1 MKLLS
6 LNVSPPKTVEYR
18 GKSITTGI
26 FKEPVKGRVMVRE
39 LNLEGDGQADLES
52 HGGKYKAVYVYPF
65 EHYADWA
72 VELGRDDFPFGQF
85 GENFTTE
92 GLLEDAIHIGDRF
105 RIGDAMFEVTQ
116 PRVSCFKLAMRMD
129 QEDFPKRFLASG
141 RSGFYLRVLVEGD
154 VATGDAIECFETE
167 AERISVQEVY
177 DLMFREK
184 TNLEGAMRALRASA
198 LAPGW
203 CAAFEKRLLAAGVA
217 AEELPRSGCG
227 GGL

>member
-1 MKLLS
+1 MA
-6 LNVSPPKTVEYR
+6 
-18 GKSITTGI
+18 
-26 FKEPVKGRVMVRE
+26 RE
-39 LNLEGDGQADLES
+39 LKLEGDGQADLES

-65 EHYADWA
+65 EHYFDWA
-72 VELGRDDFPFGQF
+72 AELGCEGFPFGQF

-92 GLLEDAIHIGDRF
+92 GLLEDAVHIGDRL

-116 PRVSCFKLAMRMD
+116 PRVPCFKLAMKMD

-141 RSGFYLRVLVEGD
+141 RSGFYLRVLVGGH
-154 VATGDAIECFETE
+154 VMTGDAIRYFRTG
-167 AERISVQEVY
+167 AERVSVKEVQ
-177 DLMFREK
+177 DLMFKDK
-184 TNLEGAMRALRASA
+184 TNLDGAMRALRISA

-217 AEELPRSGCG
+217 VEELPRSGCG